1 MNMRKALFLAVVSG
15 ILAGPAAAAGEIPE
29 ISSREAYDR
38 LLKDPAIRLVDV
50 RSIAEYCLVGHPEMA
65 ANVPLTFWDEKAQTF
80 VPNERF
86 LEDLK
91 ARFRPQETLI
101 FICRSGGRSLRAAR
115 LAREAGF
122 AEVSSVKDSF
132 EGRPD
137 AKGLRTI
144 DGWKNSG
151 LPYTYEVR
159 KELMYQWP

>member
-1 MNMRKALFLAVVSG
+1 MRLDPDLGRDAARLLAEAGEEELVRLFADGRSIHQREAAPLDVRYEVTMRATRQHGHLDPWLAQRRQVLAQLKFLA
-15 ILAGPAAAAGEIPE
+15 EIRAIE
-29 ISSREAYDR
+29 NLDHGDR
-38 LLKDPAIRLVDV
+38 LLLR
-50 RSIAEYCLVGHPEMA
+50 C
-65 ANVPLTFWDEKAQTF
+65 
-80 VPNERF
+80 
-86 LEDLK
+86 
-91 ARFRPQETLI
+91 
-101 FICRSGGRSLRAAR
+101 CRSGGRSLRAAR

-137 AKGLRTI
+137 ADGLRTV